1 MTNAETKPTL
11 DDLAAAQDDA
21 SLAHDRAF
29 LAYER
34 NPNAATWETYN
45 AAIVARRDAATA
57 LTLAERAAA

>member
-1 MTNAETKPTL
+1 MSNAAKTL
-11 DDLAAAQDDA
+11 ADLATAQDDA

-34 NPNAATWETYN
+34 NPNAATWAAYE

-57 LTLAERAAA
+57 LLMAQRAAEAA